1 MRIQKNLRSD
11 ICVDKNPRQIA
22 GDSYILVIF
31 SLAGSFGFLF
41 AANGWFLIMFALADF
56 LLDAGFRAAA
66 LKSSER
72 AVKRFILFY
81 DNACH
86 GPDLTSP

>member
-1 MRIQKNLRSD
+1 MRIQKNLRLN

-31 SLAGSFGFLF
+31 SLAGSFGFLLTT
-41 AANGWFLIMFALADF
+41 NRRFLIMLALADL
-56 LLDAGFRAAA
+56 LLDACLRTAA
-66 LKSSER
+66 LKSSKC